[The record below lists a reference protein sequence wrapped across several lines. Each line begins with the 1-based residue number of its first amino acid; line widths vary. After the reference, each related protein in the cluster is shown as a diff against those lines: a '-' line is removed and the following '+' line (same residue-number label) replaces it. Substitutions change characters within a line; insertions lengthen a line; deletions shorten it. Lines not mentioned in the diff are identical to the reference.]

1 MVHFLKR
8 LVRET
13 KGATAVES
21 GLTRAL
27 VSRGMLTG
35 IQRFGQSAIGVW
47 TSVSNAV
54 TGGA

>member
-13 KGATAVES
+13 KGATAVEY
-21 GLTRAL
+21 GLILAL
-27 VSRGMLTG
+27 VFLGMLTG